1 MLNIKHIIANPK
13 EVEEKLRKKD
23 PSVTLAPLIS
33 AYKEF
38 AETKSLYDMKKAEA
52 NSAAKEIGEAVQ
64 KKLDPSPI
72 KARMGALKPEKG
84 PHFLNH
90 LEMGAKHDLFSLEMG
105 ARITGSGWPVYKNM
119 YPRIE
124 LALIQLMI
132 NTHGKNGFEVIST
145 PYVVS
150 EETMYGSGQLP
161 KFKEQVYKL
170 DEEHPLYLI
179 PTSEVSLNGIYQD
192 TIFRNEELPK
202 FMTTFSPCFRREA
215 GSHGKNERGL
225 IRIHQ
230 FHKVELFAITT
241 PDKSNDA
248 FEKILAS
255 AEEVL
260 QTLGLHYRNMLLVT
274 GDMSFAS
281 SKTVDIEV
289 WLPGQDRYYEVS
301 SISNC
306 TDFQA
311 RRSKIRYK
319 RENIVEPVHTLNGSG
334 LALPRLMVALLE
346 NFQDSEGNFTPPA
359 CLHPFL

>member
-52 NSAAKEIGEAVQ
+52 NSAAKESGEAVQ

-72 KARMGALKPEKG
+72 KARMGALKQEISELEHRTDSFEKKYLPLLAQLPNLPFDDIPYSFDPKDNVCIKTYKDKPEKG

-301 SISNC
+301 
-306 TDFQA
+306 F
-311 RRSKIRYK
+311 
-319 RENIVEPVHTLNGSG
+319 
-334 LALPRLMVALLE
+334 
-346 NFQDSEGNFTPPA
+346 
-359 CLHPFL
+359 